1 MVAGVTKRDIIAGSI
16 GGIMFR
22 YPGMSAKAAKTLA
35 EGAWKIG
42 GWQGVVALYAVGTN
56 PQRPIDIPGT
66 PVNVGWTPREQQIL
80 DFAMDQARKV
90 QAQPNFPTV
99 ESIAPGMPIT
109 MKLTEKRRKN
119 QFSTAVGKGVRA
131 LKASSSYG
139 KKGILNNAKAAFKVA
154 TRAASA
160 RRQGK
165 KMPKAG
171 PTRIAYKAAKG
182 VYTDEILRRLMK

>member
-16 GGIMFR
+16 GGIMMR
-22 YPGMSAKAAKTLA
+22 YPGMTAQAAKTLA
-35 EGAWKIG
+35 QGAWKIG
-42 GWQGVVALYAVGTN
+42 GWQGVVGLYALGTN
-56 PQRPIDIPGT
+56 PQRPIDIPG

-119 QFSTAVGKGVRA
+119 QFSTAVGKGVKA

-139 KKGILNNAKAAFKVA
+139 KKGILNNAKAAFTTA
-154 TRAASA
+154 TKAASA

-165 KMPKAG
+165 KMPKSG
-171 PTRIAYKAAKG
+171 PSRIAYKAAKG
-182 VYTDEILRRLMK
+182 VYTDEILRRKMK